1 MTATSGSKS
10 GRGGRRPGAG
20 PSARTPQNRRRSR
33 SNAAAQGA
41 AVGVRAPGASP
52 VPGAPAR
59 LARRQNQ
66 AELFAEAFTSEPPI
80 AASAKGP
87 ALGAYPPVPQKRRR
101 QGRMRQRASVN
112 ARLSFFSRISNLLE
126 PRDGNAIREIVDQ
139 LEAGTSFEQAIGL
152 ASDWRSRERNRM
164 LRALASRGFSA
175 GRIAKGLREGERG
188 EFPAFAERI
197 IRLDNG
203 RTRCARQILNSFEIS
218 GNFDA

>member
-20 PSARTPQNRRRSR
+20 RKRKDPAKPPKVPKQRGGSGRGGWR
-33 SNAAAQGA
+33 
-41 AVGVRAPGASP
+41 PGAGRK
-52 VPGAPAR
+52 PGPWSAGPSR
-59 LARRQNQ
+59 PPPNQ

-87 ALGAYPPVPQKRRR
+87 ALGAYS
-101 QGRMRQRASVN
+101 ASATEAATPGTN
-112 ARLSFFSRISNLLE
+112 APTGERERPIEFLLRISNLLE
-126 PRDGNAIREIVDQ
+126 PRDGNAIREIVDR

-203 RTRCARQILNSFEIS
+203 RTRCARQILNF
-218 GNFDA
+218 